1 VKSLSQKYRQAGVLA
16 RTAVVAGLMLSG
28 FGLVVGGLA
37 SASVAAVRA
46 VFPQAPA
53 AVGTAEPDG
62 AADPASPSPV
72 DARSATRLGQGRSRT
87 DAARTKGAPAKGDSS
102 E

>member
-37 SASVAAVRA
+37 SASVAAV
-46 VFPQAPA
+46 
-53 AVGTAEPDG
+53 GTADPDG